1 MAVELARLGVET
13 KFWPL
18 YEVINGEYKI
28 NYVPKKDIPVS
39 EWMFSQGRFK
49 HLKKPEFKEVV
60 DAIQKEVDR
69 SWNWIVKQTG

>member
-18 YEVINGEYKI
+18 YEVIDGKYTV
-28 NYVPKKDIPVS
+28 NYTPKKDIPVS

-49 HLKKPEFKEVV
+49 HLRKPEFKEIV
-60 DAIQKEVDR
+60 DAIQAEVDKN
-69 SWNWIVKQTG
+69 WEWIVKQAE